1 MSKRKNK
8 YTTREILLIQIQYL
22 SKILLSMRKIDW
34 KNQDPAKIALEFP
47 EYVTNILERFIEL
60 SLSLLDYIPNETKDK
75 NTNKAN

>member
-1 MSKRKNK
+1 
-8 YTTREILLIQIQYL
+8 
-22 SKILLSMRKIDW
+22 MRKIDW